1 MSVKDALAVVLTAS
15 GVPVNWQPYFVY
27 ALILT
32 AIVLFF
38 SGRVRLDLTA
48 VFVILALALSG
59 VVSPAEAI
67 AGFGDPLVMMIA
79 GLFVIGEGLHR
90 TGVASWVGQRIAAM
104 GRGSEWHLILLLM
117 PTVAILSAFM
127 SSTGV
132 VAIFIPVV
140 LSMAREAGLS
150 PRRLLLPLAFASL
163 IGGML
168 TLIGT
173 PPNIA
178 VSRALVD
185 AGLEG
190 FGFFDFAPIGGVI
203 LVVGTLYML
212 TLGRRLLP
220 SGVDEQAG
228 ASRRSLRDMA
238 KSFDIEE
245 GLHRLQIRDKSPL
258 CNMTVGEIG
267 LRRNFGITVVA
278 VERHGGLLTA
288 LRPVLIETRLHAG
301 DVLFVAAPQQTIEQH
316 QTALALIDLGFP
328 SGLRR
333 RLQGQFGM
341 AEALV
346 VPGSPLIGKTIREGN
361 FRQRQG
367 LTVLSV
373 RRAEQPMA
381 LDFDQTRLQ
390 AGDMLLLAGPWDA
403 LEGFDGPRRD
413 MVLLELPREIIE
425 RTWHGNQAPWAVLV
439 TLGMLILMTFQLTSN
454 LVAVML
460 AAFAMVVSRCVK
472 MEEAYRSMN
481 WQSLVLIAGMLPL
494 ARALDVTGGSGMI
507 VTSLADIFHDL
518 GPRAVLT
525 GLFVLTSLFSQFISN
540 TATTVLIAPIALSLA
555 VDMGLAPA
563 PLLMTVAIAAST
575 AFATPVAS
583 PVNTLILGPGNY
595 RFGDFLRIGVPL
607 QLLALIITV
616 ILVPL
621 IFQMR
626 P

>member
-1 MSVKDALAVVLTAS
+1 
-15 GVPVNWQPYFVY
+15 VNWQPYFVY

-32 AIVLFF
+32 AIALFF

-48 VFVILALALSG
+48 ALVILALSVSG
-59 VVSPAEAI
+59 VVTPAEAV

-79 GLFVIGEGLHR
+79 GLFVIGEGLYR
-90 TGVASWVGQRIAAM
+90 TGVAAWVGQRIAAL
-104 GRGSEWHLILLLM
+104 GQGSEWHLILLLM

-190 FGFFDFAPIGGVI
+190 FGFFDFAPVGGAI
-203 LVVGTLYML
+203 LIVGVLYML

-220 SGVDEQAG
+220 DVAEQTSG
-228 ASRRSLRDMA
+228 ASSRTLRDMVQA
-238 KSFDIEE
+238 YGMEE
-245 GLHRLQIRDKSPL
+245 GLHRLQIRSGSPL

-267 LRRNFGITVVA
+267 LRRNFAITVVA
-278 VERHGGLLTA
+278 VERQGGLLTA
-288 LRPVLIETRLHAG
+288 LMPVLIETRLREG
-301 DVLFVAAPQQTIEQH
+301 DVLFVVAPQATVDQH
-316 QTALALIDLGFP
+316 VAQLALTDLGFP
-328 SGLRR
+328 TGLRR
-333 RLQGQFGM
+333 RLQGQFGL

-346 VPGSPLIGKTIREGN
+346 VPGSHLVGKTVREGN
-361 FRQRQG
+361 FRKRQG

-373 RRAEQPMA
+373 RRADQPMA
-381 LDFDQTRLQ
+381 LDFDQTRLE
-390 AGDMLLLAGPWDA
+390 AGDMLLLAGPWEA
-403 LEGFDGPRRD
+403 LEQMGSPRRD
-413 MVLLELPREIIE
+413 LVLLELPQEIAE

-439 TLGMLILMTFQLTSN
+439 ILGMLILMTFQLTSN
-454 LVAVML
+454 LLAVML
-460 AAFAMVVSRCVK
+460 AAFAMVVTRCVN

-494 ARALDVTGGSGMI
+494 ARALDASGGSGLI
-507 VTSLADIFHDL
+507 VSSLAEIFHNL
-518 GPRAVLT
+518 GPRAVLA
-525 GLFVLTSLFSQFISN
+525 GLFLLTSLFSQFISN

-555 VDMGLAPA
+555 LDMGLAPA
-563 PLLMTVAIAAST
+563 PFLMTVAIAAST

-595 RFGDFLRIGVPL
+595 RFSDFLRIGVPL
-607 QLLALIITV
+607 QLLALILTLV
-616 ILVPL
+616 LVPL
-621 IFQMR
+621 IFQMEG
-626 P
+626 

>member
-1 MSVKDALAVVLTAS
+1 MIPGALVD
-15 GVPVNWQPYFVY
+15 WQPYFVY

-48 VFVILALALSG
+48 VFVILSLALSG
-59 VVSPAEAI
+59 VVTPGEAI

-90 TGVASWVGQRIAAM
+90 TGVAAWVGQRIAAI

-117 PTVAILSAFM
+117 PTAAILSAFM

-150 PRRLLLPLAFASL
+150 PQRLLLPLAFASL

-190 FGFFDFAPIGGVI
+190 FGFFDFAPVGGVI
-203 LVVGTLYML
+203 LLVGVVYML

-220 SGVDEQAG
+220 AG
-228 ASRRSLRDMA
+228 SAGQTAIAARSLRDMA
-238 KSFDIEE
+238 KSYAIEA
-245 GLHRLQIRDKSPL
+245 GLHRLQIREKSPL

-288 LRPVLIETRLHAG
+288 LKPVLIETRLRAG
-301 DVLFVAAPQQTIEQH
+301 DVLFVSTPQQNIDRH
-316 QTALALIDLGFP
+316 QGSLGLIDLGFP

-333 RLQGQFGM
+333 RLQGEFGM

-346 VPGSPLIGKTIREGN
+346 VPGSPLIGKTVREGN

-381 LDFDQTRLQ
+381 LEFDETRLE
-390 AGDMLLLAGPWDA
+390 AGDMLLLAGPWEA
-403 LEGFDGPRRD
+403 LERFAGPRRD
-413 MVLLELPREIIE
+413 MVLLELPQEIVE

-439 TLGMLILMTFQLTSN
+439 TLGMLLLMTFQLTSN
-454 LVAVML
+454 LLAVML

-472 MEEAYRSMN
+472 MEEAYHSMN

-494 ARALDVTGGSGMI
+494 ARALEVTGGSGMI
-507 VTSLADIFHDL
+507 VTSLAGVFHDL
-518 GPRAVLT
+518 GPSALLA

-555 VDMGLAPA
+555 IDMGLAPA
-563 PLLMTVAIAAST
+563 PFLMTVAIAAST

-607 QLLALIITV
+607 QILALLVTV
-616 ILVPL
+616 VLVPR
-621 IFQMR
+621 IFPLQ

>member
-1 MSVKDALAVVLTAS
+1 MT
-15 GVPVNWQPYFVY
+15 WQPYFVY
-27 ALILT
+27 LLILF

-48 VFVILALALSG
+48 AFVILALALSG

-79 GLFVIGEGLHR
+79 GLFVIGEGLYR
-90 TGVASWVGQRIAAM
+90 TGVAAWVGQRIASL
-104 GRGSEWHLILLLM
+104 GGDSEWHLILLLM
-117 PTVAILSAFM
+117 PTVAVLSAFM

-140 LSMAREAGLS
+140 LSMAREAGMS
-150 PRRLLLPLAFASL
+150 PQRLLLPLAFASL

-190 FGFFDFAPIGGVI
+190 FGFFDFAPVGGVI
-203 LVVGTLYML
+203 LLFGVLYML

-220 SGVDEQAG
+220 AG
-228 ASRRSLRDMA
+228 LENAGNRTGRSLRDMA
-238 KSFDIEE
+238 ASYGIEE
-245 GLHRLQIRDKSPL
+245 GLHRLQIRSDSPL
-258 CNMTVGEIG
+258 RNMTVGEIG
-267 LRRNFGITVVA
+267 LRRNFNITVVA

-288 LRPVLIETRLHAG
+288 LKPVLIETRLRAG
-301 DVLFVAAPQQTIEQH
+301 DVLFVAAPRQSIDRYRSD
-316 QTALALIDLGFP
+316 LGLNDLGFP
-328 SGLRR
+328 TGLRR

-346 VPGSPLIGKTIREGN
+346 VPGSPLVGKTVREGN
-361 FRQRQG
+361 FRKRQG

-373 RRAEQPMA
+373 RRGGQPMA
-381 LDFDQTRLQ
+381 LDFDQTKLD
-390 AGDMLLLAGPWDA
+390 AGDMLLLAGPWEA
-403 LEGFDGPRRD
+403 LERFDGPRRD
-413 MVLLELPREIIE
+413 MVLLELPQEAAE

-439 TLGMLILMTFQLTSN
+439 TLGMLLLMTFQLTSN

-460 AAFAMVVSRCVK
+460 AAFTMVLTRCVK

-494 ARALDVTGGSGMI
+494 ARALDVSGGSALI

-518 GPRAVLT
+518 GPRAVLA
-525 GLFVLTSLFSQFISN
+525 GLFLLTSLFSQFISN

-555 VDMGLAPA
+555 QDMGLAPA
-563 PLLMTVAIAAST
+563 PFLMTVAIAAST

-595 RFGDFLRIGVPL
+595 RFGDFLRVGVPL
-607 QLLALIITV
+607 QLVALIITV
-616 ILVPL
+616 MLVPL
-621 IFQMR
+621 VF
-626 P
+626 PV